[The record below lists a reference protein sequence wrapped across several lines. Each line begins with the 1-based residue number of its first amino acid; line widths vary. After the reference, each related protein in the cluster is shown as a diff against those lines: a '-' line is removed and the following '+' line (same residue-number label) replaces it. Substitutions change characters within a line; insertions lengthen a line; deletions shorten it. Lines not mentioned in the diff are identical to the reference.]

1 MKNKAINIAIDGYS
15 SCGKSSIAKEI
26 SKEFNMVYVD
36 SGAMYRAITLFC
48 LQNHFVEESEIDLK
62 KLLNILNKIEIKYN
76 YNKALN
82 KSEIFLN
89 GINVEN
95 DIRSRNVSNYVSKVS
110 QIREVREKLI
120 KIQQNICLNKNVVM
134 DGRDIATKVM
144 PNADLKFFIK
154 ADVDTRAKRRFD
166 ELKETDNTIT
176 FSEVLNNL
184 NKRDKDDMQRKI
196 NPLIKAEDAIVIDN
210 TSLNFAQQN
219 ELIFNYINDVRN

>member
-62 KLLNILNKIEIKYN
+62 KLLNILNKIQIKYN

-120 KIQQNICLNKNVVM
+120 KIQQNICFNKNVVM
-134 DGRDIATKVM
+134 DGRDITTKVM

-154 ADVDTRAKRRFD
+154 ADVDTRAKRRYD

>member
-62 KLLNILNKIEIKYN
+62 KLLNILNKIQIKYN

-110 QIREVREKLI
+110 QIREVRKKLI

-154 ADVDTRAKRRFD
+154 ADVETRAKRRYD

-176 FSEVLNNL
+176 FLEVLNNL
-184 NKRDKDDMQRKI
+184 NKRG
-196 NPLIKAEDAIVIDN
+196 
-210 TSLNFAQQN
+210 
-219 ELIFNYINDVRN
+219 

>member
-1 MKNKAINIAIDGYS
+1 
-15 SCGKSSIAKEI
+15 
-26 SKEFNMVYVD
+26 
-36 SGAMYRAITLFC
+36 
-48 LQNHFVEESEIDLK
+48 
-62 KLLNILNKIEIKYN
+62 
-76 YNKALN
+76 
-82 KSEIFLN
+82 
-89 GINVEN
+89 
-95 DIRSRNVSNYVSKVS
+95 
-110 QIREVREKLI
+110 
-120 KIQQNICLNKNVVM
+120 LNKNVVM

-184 NKRDKDDMQRKI
+184 NNRDNDDIQRKI